1 MDDAT
6 FEKAL
11 ASFKANRTHG
21 ASELGRLALTIVA
34 DGAAEA
40 AVDSITSLQLL
51 LQGRVDQLILA
62 RPSMAPVI
70 NLLQMWQKYLYSDS
84 MQGLSEMRGELV
96 TRAEELVCS
105 SEMAVSR
112 VARNAAD
119 LIGAG
124 RTVFTHSLSSTVKEL
139 FRVLQAKGVRAILT
153 ESRPLNEG
161 YLLAEQLAEWS
172 IPATLITESQI
183 GLFMQQ
189 ADVVVVGADSLLA
202 DGSLV
207 NKAGSYLLALAASD
221 YGIPFYV
228 CCESFKR
235 RTVEMEQSVLEE
247 MDASELGAP
256 RLEGVEIRNS
266 YFDITPASMISG
278 WIDEQ
283 SVHLANTHSP

>member
-1 MDDAT
+1 MDDAA

-11 ASFKANRTHG
+11 VSFKGDRTHG

-34 DGAAEA
+34 SGAAETA
-40 AVDSITSLQLL
+40 ADSFAELQLR
-51 LQGRVDQLILA
+51 LQRRVDELILA

-70 NLLQMWQKYLYSDS
+70 NLLQMWQEYMRSDS
-84 MQGLSEMRGELV
+84 FQDLAEMRSKLV
-96 TRAEELVCS
+96 ARAEELIWS
-105 SEMAVSR
+105 SEMAVSH

-119 LIGAG
+119 LIGTD
-124 RTVFTHSLSSTVKEL
+124 RTLFTHSLSSTVKEL

-207 NKAGSYLLALAASD
+207 NKAGSYLLALAAND
-221 YGIPFYV
+221 YGVPFYV

-256 RLEGVEIRNS
+256 NFDGVEIRNS
-266 YFDITPASMISG
+266 YFDITPPRLISG

-283 SVHLANTHSP
+283 TVHLADTDST